1 MAAINWS
8 HIATQCGPVIGS
20 LERGVLRI
28 SHLGFHVLFVPTKE
42 RARVKREIA
51 ASGYTIHGKALHAIE
66 EGQEVFLAVVKSDN
80 GERLRAIAH
89 CVMAT

>member
-1 MAAINWS
+1 MQCAPAI
-8 HIATQCGPVIGS
+8 GP

-28 SHLGFHVLFVPTKE
+28 SHLGYHILFVPTKE

-51 ASGYTIHGKALHAIE
+51 ASGYTIHGKALHEIE
-66 EGQEVFLAVVKSDN
+66 EGEEVFVAVVKSDN
-80 GERLRAIAH
+80 EEKLRAIAH